1 MVKCLKLL
9 YSHLLYIMNL
19 SKHITQNKTFFNN
32 ILITL
37 VIGVVVNFL
46 NYLFS
51 IYLARNLITNDFNIY
66 NAILGIITLIQIPTI
81 AIQTAITKKVASNKN
96 FNLKEFKKKSTIQL
110 VIIAFILSLL
120 FILFGKSISNI
131 SNIDIKYI
139 PILSFALFI
148 SLVTPVVKGFLLGLE
163 KILTFNIILLFET
176 VLKFVL
182 GYISISQNLGMSAIV
197 LAFCIPTAITT
208 IAIYP
213 FIKTK
218 SKEETK
224 KNISLNY
231 KQISLIFITFLL
243 LNIPFTLDLILVNPD
258 VRASYGALSLIGKI
272 VYFGSITIASLMISK
287 LSNSQKEARKKNLI
301 ISLIVSTLTGGIIC
315 LVYMLFTNEIL
326 QFVYDGAYLDIAK
339 YIVPYSLS
347 MIAYSTSYMI
357 ITSQLVNDSYS
368 HIYILF
374 AVCVLQVVLYNLNN
388 NTLND
393 AFINQVVIY
402 GVLFILVLLILI
414 FNIYKSNGKSKAK

>member
-1 MVKCLKLL
+1 
-9 YSHLLYIMNL
+9 MNL
-19 SKHITQNKTFFNN
+19 TKHITQNKTFFNQ

-37 VIGVVVNFL
+37 VIGVLVNFL

-51 IYLARNLITNDFNIY
+51 IYLARNLISNDFNIY
-66 NAILGIITLIQIPTI
+66 NAILGIITLVQIPAI
-81 AIQTAITKKVASNKN
+81 AIQTAITKKVASKRD
-96 FNLKEFKKKSTIQL
+96 FNLDKFKRKSTLQL
-110 VIIAFILSLL
+110 VVVALIISLVFL
-120 FILFGKSISNI
+120 LLRNQIAYI
-131 SNIDIKYI
+131 SNIDVKYI
-139 PILSFALFI
+139 PILSIALFI
-148 SLVTPVVKGFLLGLE
+148 SLVTPVAKGFLLGLE
-163 KILTFNIILLFET
+163 KILSFNMVLLFET
-176 VLKFVL
+176 VLKFLL
-182 GYISISQNLGMSAIV
+182 GYIAITNNFGLEMII
-197 LAFCIPTAITT
+197 LAFCIPSIITT
-208 IAIYP
+208 AFVLPLI
-213 FIKTK
+213 K
-218 SKEETK
+218 SKGKEEDK
-224 KNISLNY
+224 KEIKLNY
-231 KQISLIFITFLL
+231 KHISLIFLTFLL
-243 LNIPFTLDLILVNPD
+243 LSVPFTLDLILVNPE
-258 VRASYGALSLIGKI
+258 VRASYGALSLMGKI

>member
-19 SKHITQNKTFFNN
+19 SKHITQNKTFFNQ

-37 VIGVVVNFL
+37 VIGVLVNFL

-51 IYLARNLITNDFNIY
+51 IYLARNLISNDFNIY
-66 NAILGIITLIQIPTI
+66 NAILGIITLVQIPAI
-81 AIQTAITKKVASNKN
+81 AIQTAITKKVASKRD
-96 FNLKEFKKKSTIQL
+96 FNLDKFKRKSTLQL
-110 VIIAFILSLL
+110 VVVALIISLVFL
-120 FILFGKSISNI
+120 LLRNQIAYI
-131 SNIDIKYI
+131 SNIDVKYI
-139 PILSFALFI
+139 PILSIALFI
-148 SLVTPVVKGFLLGLE
+148 SLVTPVAKGFLLGLE
-163 KILTFNIILLFET
+163 KILSFNMVLLFET
-176 VLKFVL
+176 VLKFLL
-182 GYISISQNLGMSAIV
+182 GYIAITNNFGLEMII
-197 LAFCIPTAITT
+197 LAFCIPSIITT
-208 IAIYP
+208 AFVLPLI
-213 FIKTK
+213 K
-218 SKEETK
+218 SKGKEEDK
-224 KNISLNY
+224 KEIKLNY
-231 KQISLIFITFLL
+231 KHISLIFLTFLL
-243 LNIPFTLDLILVNPD
+243 LSVPFTLDLILVNPE
-258 VRASYGALSLIGKI
+258 VRASYGALSLMGKI

-287 LSNSQKEARKKNLI
+287 LSNSQKKARKKNLI

>member
-1 MVKCLKLL
+1 MVKYLKLL

-19 SKHITQNKTFFNN
+19 SKHITQNRTFFNH

-37 VIGVVVNFL
+37 VIGVVVNFV

-81 AIQTAITKKVASNKN
+81 AIQTAVTKKIASNKN
-96 FNLKEFKKKSTIQL
+96 FNLNEFKKKSTIQIL
-110 VIIAFILSLL
+110 IVALILS
-120 FILFGKSISNI
+120 ILFVLFQKPIANI
-131 SNIDIKYI
+131 SNIDSKYI
-139 PILSFALFI
+139 PVLTIVLFI
-148 SLVTPVVKGFLLGLE
+148 SLVTPIIKGFLLGLE
-163 KILTFNIILLFET
+163 KILTFNLILLFET

-182 GYISISQNLGMSAIV
+182 GYVAISQNLGMSAII
-197 LAFCIPTAITT
+197 LSFCIPPILTT
-208 IAIYP
+208 LILYP
-213 FIKTK
+213 LIK
-218 SKEETK
+218 SPGKEKPK
-224 KNISLNY
+224 KEISLNF

-243 LNIPFTLDLILVNPD
+243 LNLPFTLDLILVNPS

-287 LSNSQKEARKKNLI
+287 LSNSQKESRKKNLI

-315 LVYMLFTNEIL
+315 LIYMLFTKEIL
-326 QFVYDGAYLDIAK
+326 QFVYNGAYLDIAK

-357 ITSQLVNDSYS
+357 ITSQLINDSYS
-368 HIYILF
+368 HIYILLG
-374 AVCVLQVVLYNLNN
+374 VSILQVVLYNINN
-388 NTLND
+388 TTLND
-393 AFINQVVIY
+393 AFINQVVVY
-402 GVLFILVLLILI
+402 GVLFFLVLIILI
-414 FNIYKSNGKSKAK
+414 FNIFFNHGSEKNR

>member
-1 MVKCLKLL
+1 
-9 YSHLLYIMNL
+9 MNL
-19 SKHITQNKTFFNN
+19 TKHITQNKTFFNQ

-37 VIGVVVNFL
+37 VIGVLVNFL

-51 IYLARNLITNDFNIY
+51 IYLARNLISNDFNIY
-66 NAILGIITLIQIPTI
+66 NAILGIITLVQIPAI
-81 AIQTAITKKVASNKN
+81 AIQTAITKKVASKRD
-96 FNLKEFKKKSTIQL
+96 FNLDKFKRKSTLQL
-110 VIIAFILSLL
+110 VVVALIISLVFL
-120 FILFGKSISNI
+120 LLRNQIAYI
-131 SNIDIKYI
+131 SNIDVKYI
-139 PILSFALFI
+139 PILSIALFI
-148 SLVTPVVKGFLLGLE
+148 SLVTPVAKGFLLGLE
-163 KILTFNIILLFET
+163 KILSFNMVLLFET
-176 VLKFVL
+176 VLKFLL
-182 GYISISQNLGMSAIV
+182 GYIAITNNFGLEMII
-197 LAFCIPTAITT
+197 LAFCIPSIITT
-208 IAIYP
+208 AFVLPLI
-213 FIKTK
+213 K
-218 SKEETK
+218 SKGKEEDK
-224 KNISLNY
+224 KEIKLNY
-231 KQISLIFITFLL
+231 KHISLIFLTFLL
-243 LNIPFTLDLILVNPD
+243 LSVPFTLDLILVNPD

-393 AFINQVVIY
+393 AFINQIVIY

>member
-66 NAILGIITLIQIPTI
+66 NAILGIITLVQIPAI
-81 AIQTAITKKVASNKN
+81 AIQTAITKKVASKRD
-96 FNLKEFKKKSTIQL
+96 FNLDKFKRKSTLQL
-110 VIIAFILSLL
+110 VVVALIISLVFL
-120 FILFGKSISNI
+120 LLRNQIAYI
-131 SNIDIKYI
+131 SNIDVKYI
-139 PILSFALFI
+139 PILSIALFI
-148 SLVTPVVKGFLLGLE
+148 SLVTPVAKGFLLGLE
-163 KILTFNIILLFET
+163 KILSFNMVLLFET
-176 VLKFVL
+176 VLKFLL
-182 GYISISQNLGMSAIV
+182 GYIAITNNFGLEMII
-197 LAFCIPTAITT
+197 LAFCIPSIITT
-208 IAIYP
+208 AFVLPLI
-213 FIKTK
+213 K
-218 SKEETK
+218 SKGKEEDK
-224 KNISLNY
+224 KEIKLNY
-231 KQISLIFITFLL
+231 KHISLIFLTFLL
-243 LNIPFTLDLILVNPD
+243 LSVPFTLDLILVNPE
-258 VRASYGALSLIGKI
+258 VRASYGALSHTGKI
-272 VYFGSITIASLMISK
+272 VYFGSITIASLMMCK
-287 LSNSQKEARKKNLI
+287 LSNSQMKARKKNLI

-326 QFVYDGAYLDIAK
+326 QFVYDGAYLDISK

>member
-1 MVKCLKLL
+1 
-9 YSHLLYIMNL
+9 MNL
-19 SKHITQNKTFFNN
+19 TKHITQNKTFFNH

-51 IYLARNLITNDFNIY
+51 IYLARKLVTNDFNIY

-96 FNLKEFKKKSTIQL
+96 FNLDEFKKKSTIQL
-110 VIIAFILSLL
+110 ILVALILSIIFLL
-120 FILFGKSISNI
+120 FQKPIANI
-131 SNIDIKYI
+131 SNIDSKYI
-139 PILSFALFI
+139 PILTIVLFV
-148 SLVTPVVKGFLLGLE
+148 SLVTPFVKGFLLGLE

-182 GYISISQNLGMSAIV
+182 GYIAITQSLGMTAII
-197 LAFCIPTAITT
+197 LAFSIPTAITT
-208 IAIYP
+208 LAIYP
-213 FIKTK
+213 FIKTN
-218 SKEETK
+218 SKESPK
-224 KNISLNY
+224 KEISLNY
-231 KQISLIFITFLL
+231 KQISLIFLTFLL
-243 LNIPFTLDLILVNPD
+243 LNVPFTLDLILVNPEI
-258 VRASYGALSLIGKI
+258 RASYGALSLIGKI

-287 LSNSQKEARKKNLI
+287 LSNSQKKARKKNLI

-374 AVCVLQVVLYNLNN
+374 AVCVLQVVLYNFNN
-388 NTLND
+388 TTLND
-393 AFINQVVIY
+393 AFINQVVVY
-402 GVLFILVLLILI
+402 GVLFFLVLIILFI
-414 FNIYKSNGKSKAK
+414 NIYKSNGKTRAK

>member
-1 MVKCLKLL
+1 
-9 YSHLLYIMNL
+9 MNL
-19 SKHITQNKTFFNN
+19 SKHITQNKTFFNQ

-37 VIGVVVNFL
+37 VIGVLVNFL

-51 IYLARNLITNDFNIY
+51 IYLARNLISNDFNIY
-66 NAILGIITLIQIPTI
+66 NAILGIITLVQIPAI
-81 AIQTAITKKVASNKN
+81 AIQTAITKKVASKRD
-96 FNLKEFKKKSTIQL
+96 FNLDKFKRKSTLQL
-110 VIIAFILSLL
+110 VVVALIISLVFL
-120 FILFGKSISNI
+120 LLRNQIAYI
-131 SNIDIKYI
+131 SNIDVKYI
-139 PILSFALFI
+139 PILSIALFI
-148 SLVTPVVKGFLLGLE
+148 SLVTPVAKGFLLGLE
-163 KILTFNIILLFET
+163 KILSFNMVLLFET
-176 VLKFVL
+176 VLKFLL
-182 GYISISQNLGMSAIV
+182 GYIAITNNFGLEMII
-197 LAFCIPTAITT
+197 LAFCIPSIITT
-208 IAIYP
+208 AFVLPLI
-213 FIKTK
+213 K
-218 SKEETK
+218 SKGKEEDK
-224 KNISLNY
+224 KEIKLNY
-231 KQISLIFITFLL
+231 KHISLIFLTFLL
-243 LNIPFTLDLILVNPD
+243 LSVPFTLDLILVNPE
-258 VRASYGALSLIGKI
+258 VRASYGALSLMGKI

-287 LSNSQKEARKKNLI
+287 LSNSQKKARKKNLI

-339 YIVPYSLS
+339 YIVSYSLS

>member
-1 MVKCLKLL
+1 
-9 YSHLLYIMNL
+9 MNL
-19 SKHITQNKTFFNN
+19 TKHITQNKTFFNQ

-37 VIGVVVNFL
+37 VIGVLVNFL

-51 IYLARNLITNDFNIY
+51 IYLARNLISNDFNIY
-66 NAILGIITLIQIPTI
+66 NAILGIITLVQIPAI
-81 AIQTAITKKVASNKN
+81 AIQTAITKKVASKRD
-96 FNLKEFKKKSTIQL
+96 FNLDKFKRKSTLQL
-110 VIIAFILSLL
+110 VVVALIISLVFL
-120 FILFGKSISNI
+120 LLRNQIAYI
-131 SNIDIKYI
+131 SNIDVKYI
-139 PILSFALFI
+139 PILSIALFI
-148 SLVTPVVKGFLLGLE
+148 SLVTPVAKGFLLGLE
-163 KILTFNIILLFET
+163 KILSFNMVLLFET
-176 VLKFVL
+176 VLKFLL
-182 GYISISQNLGMSAIV
+182 GYIAITNNFGLEMII
-197 LAFCIPTAITT
+197 LAFCIPSIITT
-208 IAIYP
+208 AFVLPLI
-213 FIKTK
+213 K
-218 SKEETK
+218 SKGKEEDK
-224 KNISLNY
+224 KEIKLNY
-231 KQISLIFITFLL
+231 KHISLIFLTFLL
-243 LNIPFTLDLILVNPD
+243 LSVPFTLDLILVNPE
-258 VRASYGALSLIGKI
+258 VRASYGALSLMGKI

-287 LSNSQKEARKKNLI
+287 LSNSQKKARKKNLI